1 MKRDP
6 ATTSVKKTL
15 VVLQY
20 VLLVLGI
27 LALSYFST
35 ALIEA
40 RTYQK
45 SALQQLT
52 AERSAARG
60 PAKTASPASG
70 RSAENA
76 GTGSGGSLPFG
87 QLEIPRIH
95 LSAMV
100 AEGSSPGVLRRA
112 LGHIPGTA
120 LPGQAGNMAIA
131 GHRDTFFRHL
141 GRLQPGDVIELNTA
155 HGRYQYAVK
164 FTEIV
169 GPEDT
174 QVLRPGS
181 GKSLTLVTC
190 YPFYYVGPAPRRF
203 IVRAVTLGAP
213 EQEIE

>member
-6 ATTSVKKTL
+6 ATVSVKKIL

-20 VLLVLGI
+20 FLLVLGI
-27 LALSYFST
+27 LALSYFAT

-40 RTYQK
+40 RTYQE
-45 SALQQLT
+45 SALRQLT
-52 AERSAARG
+52 AERAVVRESAKR
-60 PAKTASPASG
+60 ASPTSG

-76 GTGSGGSLPFG
+76 SAGRDENSPFG

-100 AEGSSPGVLRRA
+100 AEGTSPRVLRRA

-120 LPGQAGNMAIA
+120 LPNQAGNVAIA

-141 GRLQPGDVIELNTA
+141 GRLQAGDVIKLNTA
-155 HGRYQYAVK
+155 HGSYEYTVQ

-169 GPEDT
+169 GPDDT
-174 QVLRPGS
+174 QVLQPGS
-181 GKSLTLVTC
+181 VKSLTLVTC

-203 IVRAVTLGAP
+203 IVRAVTLGAQ